1 MIPINGAEI
10 GNHLWQSTLFVAVAW
25 LLTLALQ
32 RNRASIR
39 YWIWLAASLKF
50 LVPLSL
56 LVSIGSYLNLPNAPA
71 IVQSNFS
78 AIESFGRPLVAPASS
93 PAANPAPVASA
104 PVRMSAVP
112 SFLLTV
118 WFAGFAVVALSQYLR
133 RRRLRAVLD
142 EAQNLT
148 KGREVEA
155 LRRVQ
160 SRRRCR
166 EPIYLASSLSALE
179 PGVCGIF
186 THLLLLPA
194 DISERLDGGQ
204 LETVLAHEV
213 AHVER
218 RDNLLAAVH
227 MMVEMVFWFHP
238 LVWWIGSR
246 MVEERERACDG
257 DVLQSGGDAEAYAG
271 AILKV
276 CQYYLAPPLTGVAG
290 ITGSNLR
297 KRVEDIMTRRT
308 GENLDWVRKL
318 LLLAAGA
325 SVVAVPILVGLI
337 NVTPVSAWSQSEP
350 RFAFEAA
357 SVKLHKPGDAGGPA
371 PGLQYLPGGRFTAG
385 NMPIAILV
393 MEAYGTTLMRPGAD
407 LEKKLDPRIG
417 SDRYDVEAVAE
428 KNAIPAG
435 ASASV
440 RNETLKLMLR
450 TLLADRF
457 KLMVHR
463 ELKDGPV
470 YALEVTR
477 GGPKLKKAAMQEN
490 TCGDQA
496 TNVGDPAACHVLVG
510 GFLRGM
516 QGQAIDMSDFARG
529 LTEFS
534 DRPVID
540 KTGLT
545 GLYNIQIEGWA
556 DIRNVPRPARTAQTE
571 AQRAEDLLRDDP
583 SRPTLFAVLDNLG
596 LQLEP
601 QTGPIQTLYVDYFE
615 RPSEN

>member
-1 MIPINGAEI
+1 MIPINAAEL

-25 LLTLALQ
+25 LLALALQ
-32 RNRASIR
+32 KNRASVR
-39 YWIWLAASLKF
+39 CWIWLAASLKF

-56 LVSIGSYLNLPNAPA
+56 LVSIGSYLNLSSASATFHP
-71 IVQSNFS
+71 NFS
-78 AIESFGRPLVAPASS
+78 VIETFSRPLLAPASS
-93 PAANPAPVASA
+93 PAVKPAPVQAA
-104 PVRMSAVP
+104 PVRTSAIP
-112 SFLLTV
+112 RFLLAI
-118 WFAGFAVVALSQYLR
+118 WFVGFVVVVLSQYLR
-133 RRRLRAVLD
+133 RQRLRAVLD
-142 EAQNLT
+142 EAQFLS
-148 KGREVEA
+148 KGREFEA

-160 SRRRCR
+160 SRRESRA
-166 EPIYLASSLSALE
+166 PIYLASAAALE
-179 PGVCGIF
+179 PGVRGIF

-194 DISERLDGGQ
+194 DISERLDDGQ
-204 LETVLAHEV
+204 LEAVLTHELAHI
-213 AHVER
+213 ER
-218 RDNLLAAVH
+218 RDNLFAAFH
-227 MMVEMVFWFHP
+227 MMVETVFWFHP

-276 CQYYLAPPLTGVAG
+276 CQYYLSPPVTSVAG

-297 KRVEDIMTRRT
+297 KRVEDIMKQRT

-318 LLLAAGA
+318 LLVAVGA
-325 SVVAVPILVGLI
+325 SVIAVPILIGLI

-357 SVKLHKPGDAGGPA
+357 SVKLHKAGDSGGPV
-371 PGLQYLPGGRFTAG
+371 PGVQYLPGGRFTAG

-393 MEAYGTTLMRPGAD
+393 MEAYSTSLMRPGAD
-407 LEKKLDPRIG
+407 LEKKIDPRIQR
-417 SDRYDVEAVAE
+417 DRYDVEAVAE
-428 KNAIPAG
+428 KSAIPGG
-435 ASASV
+435 ASATV

-470 YALEVTR
+470 YALEVSK
-477 GGPKLKKAAMQEN
+477 GGPKLKKAAIQEN
-490 TCGDQA
+490 NCGDRS
-496 TNVGDPAACHVLVG
+496 TNMGDASACHVLVG
-510 GFLRGM
+510 GFLQGM
-516 QGQAIDMSDFARG
+516 QGQAVNMADLAKG
-529 LTEFS
+529 LTGFS

-540 KTGLT
+540 KTGLKD
-545 GLYNIQIEGWA
+545 LYSIQIEGWA
-556 DIRNVPRPARTAQTE
+556 DIRNVPRPQRPAETG

-583 SRPTLFAVLDNLG
+583 SRPTLFAVLDKLG
-596 LQLEP
+596 LKLEP
-601 QTGPIQTLYVDYFE
+601 QTATVETLYVDYFE